1 LKRVALALLLA
12 LLLVAAAG
20 LGFYVAVGTPAPGS
34 GAYVVAS
41 RGMEPA
47 LRPGEHFVS
56 DAGKSAAVGSI
67 VVVSDPDGVVR
78 PSRVIALGGQTVDLR
93 GGAVY
98 VDGARLDE
106 PYASDPTHPFG
117 ATVVYP
123 ANVPQGDVWV
133 MGDNRARSADS
144 RSFGPVAGG
153 SIKGVVTHVY
163 WPPFAFRSIGAK

>member
-1 LKRVALALLLA
+1 LKRAALGLLLA

-20 LGFYVAVGTPAPGS
+20 VGFYVAVGTPAPGS

-56 DAGKSAAVGSI
+56 DAGKSPALGSI
-67 VVVSDPDGVVR
+67 VVVADPDGVVR
-78 PSRVIALGGQTVDLR
+78 PSRVIASGGQTVDLR

-98 VDGARLDE
+98 VDGVRLHE
-106 PYASDPTHPFG
+106 PYASGPTQPFG
-117 ATVVYP
+117 TTVVYP
-123 ANVPQGDVWV
+123 AKVPQGDGWV
-133 MGDNRARSADS
+133 MGDNRASSADS
-144 RSFGPVAGG
+144 RSFGPVTVA

-163 WPPFAFRSIGAK
+163 WPPSAFRSIGAR